1 MISSERDR
9 EYKEKLSFLE
19 YHASFIN
26 SEAVKS
32 IREGR
37 ERKADDNFMDDEE
50 FDTFVR
56 DGLFRDAGKE
66 IDSIRNKDKNTNL
79 DDYNADRKKD
89 ARSTRVPKNLS
100 SVIKLTEN

>member
-9 EYKEKLSFLE
+9 EYQEKLSFLE

-26 SEAVKS
+26 SEAVKD
-32 IREGR
+32 IRNRRDQEDLG
-37 ERKADDNFMDDEE
+37 NFMDDEE
-50 FDTFVR
+50 FDNFVR
-56 DGLFRDAGKE
+56 DGLFRDSAEK
-66 IDSIRNKDKNTNL
+66 IDNFRNKDTNL

-89 ARSTRVPKNLS
+89 ARNARVPKNLS